1 MTVSCATRRGLRASP
16 PLASNITE
24 RVVTLTQSDPPA
36 AWALGLLVGID
47 MIFGGMGLV
56 AIAVTRPLRRS
67 GTVKYGS
74 R

>member
-1 MTVSCATRRGLRASP
+1 
-16 PLASNITE
+16 
-24 RVVTLTQSDPPA
+24 
-36 AWALGLLVGID
+36 VGID